1 VNRRKVMK
9 LSGYRTI
16 EGQVHCLTGLR
27 IGGTQ
32 ETVGIGETEN
42 PIIRHPVSRLP
53 YIPGSSLKGKLRSLL
68 EMKYSSHSQQT
79 GEPCNCGECTICA
92 LFGCGDATRSKE
104 PTRLIFRD
112 ALMTQETREE
122 LEDALPGSYAEVKT
136 EIRMDRKEGKAASR
150 ALRTQERLPEGSVF
164 DLSISFRLFE
174 EDTEEKRKE
183 YMEKLAEAFDDL
195 QKDYL
200 GGSGTR
206 GYGKVKVAH
215 GDQSMGD
222 YLRSVKL

>member
-1 VNRRKVMK
+1 MK
-9 LSGYRTI
+9 LEGYADISGQIT
-16 EGQVHCLTGLR
+16 CLTGLR
-27 IGGTQ
+27 IGGSK
-32 ETVGIGETEN
+32 ESVGLGETDN

-79 GEPCNCGECTICA
+79 GEPCNCGECPICA
-92 LFGCGDATRSKE
+92 LFGCGDPRRSKE

-112 ALMTQETREE
+112 ALMSEKTREE
-122 LEDALPGSYAEVKT
+122 LEEALPGSYAEVKT
-136 EIRMDRKEGKAASR
+136 EIRMDRKEGKAASG
-150 ALRTQERLPEGSVF
+150 ALRTQERLPEGSIF
-164 DLSISFRLFE
+164 DLSISMRLFE
-174 EDTEEKRKE
+174 EDTPEKRKE
-183 YMEKLAEAFDDL
+183 YMEKLAEAFNDL
-195 QKDYL
+195 EKDYL

-222 YLRSVKL
+222 YLRSLKL